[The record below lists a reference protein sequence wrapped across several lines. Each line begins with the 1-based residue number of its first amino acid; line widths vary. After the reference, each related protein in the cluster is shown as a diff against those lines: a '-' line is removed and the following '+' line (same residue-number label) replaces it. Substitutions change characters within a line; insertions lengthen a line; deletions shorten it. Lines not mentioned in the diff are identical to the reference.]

1 MKRIIRMRGLDCPVC
16 GKKLEDLILKVDG
29 VTFAD
34 VNFLHQ
40 KIEIECE
47 TEASL
52 ENAKRVICGFEEVQI
67 VTGKTDVKQTLT
79 VTEDG
84 RVVIPVENLDCP
96 TCAMELEEI
105 LKKIKGVKDASADV
119 VTQTVV
125 LEIGDDGA
133 VKKAIEKINKFEN
146 VKVLD
151 GGRYATKWI
160 IPWKEIVRIV
170 VSAAFFSLG
179 FLFGIF
185 HGLVFTI
192 LQYCAFAVAYIS
204 VGYPVLISTCKN
216 VARGKIFD
224 ENFLMTV
231 ASIGAICIGEIHE
244 GVAVMLLYQ
253 TGEFLQ
259 GLAVGN
265 SRRSIAELMALKSE
279 SATLVTPDGAYLTV
293 DPETLCVGDTV
304 AVKVGEKV
312 PVDVTL
318 LSENASIDTK
328 SLTGETALT
337 YAVSGDEI
345 LSGSINAGGVFTA
358 KVLRRYSESATAKI
372 LDLVENSTSKKAAPE
387 KFISKF
393 AKIYTPAVCLLALA
407 VAVFA
412 PLIGHFAFG
421 NADVS
426 RWVQTA
432 LTFLVISCPCALVIS
447 VPLTYF
453 SGIGACAKNGILAK
467 GATHLDTL
475 AKTTVFAFDK
485 TGTLTKGAF
494 EILRVIPETGI
505 DEREILTVAAALER
519 GSSHPIGGAFDKIDT
534 NLRVE
539 NVKEEAGKGVR
550 GEWNGELVAV
560 GNSAFIASL
569 GVAVTETPSAQTLVY
584 VAKGAK
590 CLGAVEIGD
599 RVRSEAA
606 ETVRALKAQGVKKIV
621 MITGDREEAAK
632 NIAKQVGVDEVFAGC
647 LPDEKLRIAQRLQS
661 ENTLAYVGDG
671 VNDAPVMTVA
681 DCAVS
686 MGTLGSAAAV
696 EASDFVLISDR
707 LNGLEKALR
716 IAKKTRKI
724 VKQNVWFSIV
734 MKAAFMAL
742 GAVGILPLWLA
753 VFADV
758 GVMLIAVLNSMR
770 MRRKIKD

>member
-1 MKRIIRMRGLDCPVC
+1 MKQTIRIRGLDCPVC
-16 GKKLEDLILKVDG
+16 GKKLESLLLNVDG
-29 VTFAD
+29 VTGAD
-34 VNFLHQ
+34 VDFLHQ
-40 KIEIECE
+40 KIDLEYE
-47 TEASL
+47 TETVLDA
-52 ENAKRVICGFEEVQI
+52 AKDVICGFEEVQI
-67 VTGKTDVKQTLT
+67 VSGKTDAKQTLT
-79 VTEDG
+79 VGEDG
-84 RVVIPVENLDCP
+84 RVVFPVENLDCP

-105 LKKIKGVKDASADV
+105 LKKIKGIRDASVDV

-125 LEIGDDGA
+125 LEADGDGA

-151 GGRYATKWI
+151 GGRYATKRI
-160 IPWKEIVRIV
+160 IPWKSIAQIA
-170 VSAAFFSLG
+170 VSAAFFGLA
-179 FLFGIF
+179 FLLGIF
-185 HGLVFTI
+185 HGFVFTV
-192 LQYCAFAVAYIS
+192 LQYCAFALAYVS
-204 VGYPVLISTCKN
+204 VGYPVLLSTCKN

-265 SRRSIAELMALKSE
+265 SRRSIAELMALKSDF
-279 SATLVTPDGAYLTV
+279 ATLVTPDGAYLTV

-312 PVDVTL
+312 PVDVAL
-318 LSENASIDTK
+318 LSENAAVDTK
-328 SLTGETALT
+328 SLTGESALA
-337 YAVSGDEI
+337 YAVRGDEI
-345 LSGSINAGGVFTA
+345 LSGSINAGNVFTA
-358 KVLRRYSESATAKI
+358 KVLRLYKESATAKI

-387 KFISKF
+387 RFISKF
-393 AKIYTPAVCLLALA
+393 AKIYTPVVCLLALA
-407 VAVFA
+407 VAVIA
-412 PLIGHFAFG
+412 PLVGHFAFG
-421 NADVS
+421 DADIA

-467 GATHLDTL
+467 GATHLDSL

-494 EILRVIPETGI
+494 EILRVTPETGI
-505 DEREILTVAAALER
+505 DEKEILSLAAALER
-519 GSSHPIGGAFDKIDT
+519 GSSHPIGRAFDRIST
-534 NLRVE
+534 ELRAE
-539 NVKEEAGKGVR
+539 NVKEEAGKGVC
-550 GEWNGELVAV
+550 GELNGTFVAV
-560 GNSAFIASL
+560 GNSAFLASR
-569 GVAVTETPSAQTLVY
+569 GIAVTETQSAQTLVY
-584 VAKGAK
+584 VAKGDR
-590 CLGAVEIGD
+590 CLGAIEIGD
-599 RVRSEAA
+599 RVREDAA
-606 ETVRALKAQGVKKIV
+606 ETVRALKAQGVKKVV
-621 MITGDREEAAK
+621 MITGDRADAA
-632 NIAKQVGVDEVFAGC
+632 NAVAERVGIDKVFAGC
-647 LPDEKLRIAQRLQS
+647 LPDEKLRIAQKLQS

-686 MGTLGSAAAV
+686 MGSLGSAAAV
-696 EASDFVLISDR
+696 EASDFVLVSER
-707 LNGLEKALR
+707 LKGVEKAFR
-716 IAKKTRKI
+716 IAKKTRRI

-734 MKAAFMAL
+734 MKAAFMVL
-742 GAVGILPLWLA
+742 GAAGILPLWLA

-758 GVMLIAVLNSMR
+758 GVMLLAVLNSMR
-770 MRRKIKD
+770 MRRKMKE